1 MESLEIALSLKGDV
15 PIYEQIETQIKDQIL
30 SGQLVPGQSIPS
42 MRTLAKL
49 LRVSVITVQRAYENL
64 KRAGFIESA
73 VGRGTIIAQ
82 VSPERRLEEKSK
94 EVEASLEETIKR
106 AKTLG
111 FSLSQLHELL
121 DNLYQKDA

>member
-49 LRVSVITVQRAYENL
+49 LRVSVITVQKAYENL

-82 VSPERRLEEKSK
+82 VSQERRLEEKRK

-106 AKTLG
+106 AKALD

-121 DNLYQKDA
+121 DSLY